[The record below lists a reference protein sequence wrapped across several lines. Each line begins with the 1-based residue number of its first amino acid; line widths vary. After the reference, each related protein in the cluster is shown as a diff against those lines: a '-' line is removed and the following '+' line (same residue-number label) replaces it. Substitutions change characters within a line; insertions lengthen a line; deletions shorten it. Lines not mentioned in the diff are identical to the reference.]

1 MMQLRQKLS
10 KTAAVLLS
18 ALLVGAF
25 GIAGHYSRLLP
36 GHMTAASG
44 EPLKIAQYP
53 ELSCSGQPS
62 GGNDRVVV
70 SLFGA
75 LPVKSVQVER
85 SEAPKLIA
93 SGMPFGIK
101 LLMKGVMVTEL
112 GDVED
117 DNGNSICPAA
127 EAGIRKGDVVCLAN
141 GEEISSNSRLQSII
155 AESGGRDVE
164 LTVSRDGGEFTA
176 VLEPVYS
183 EKNGCWR
190 GGMWVRDSIAGI
202 GTVTFVNKATG
213 DFAGLGHPICDCD
226 TGEIVPVSSGEAV
239 PVEITGAKKGERGI
253 PGELLGSFRR
263 GGTYGMLN
271 QNNSA
276 GVYGK
281 LSPEAF
287 GELDGEEMP
296 MAYSNEITTGS
307 ADIISS
313 VSGVPERYSAQIES
327 IDYKSGDET
336 RNMVIKITDSRLIEA
351 TGGIVQGMSGSPL
364 IQNGKLIGAVTH
376 VFVAD
381 PTRGYAIFAE
391 NMMKKLT

>member
-1 MMQLRQKLS
+1 MMQLRQKIS

-25 GIAGHYSRLLP
+25 GTAGHYSRLLP

-62 GGNDRVVV
+62 SGDDRVVV

-85 SEAPKLIA
+85 SEPPKLIA

-117 DNGNSICPAA
+117 NSGNSVCPAA
-127 EAGIRKGDVVCLAN
+127 EAGIRKGDVVSLAN

-164 LTVSRDGGEFTA
+164 LTVSRDGDEFTA

-281 LSPEAF
+281 LCPEAL

-313 VSGVPERYSAQIES
+313 VSGVPERYSVQIES

-336 RNMVIKITDSRLIEA
+336 RNMVIKITDSRLIEV

>member
-1 MMQLRQKLS
+1 MMQLRQKIS

-25 GIAGHYSRLLP
+25 GTAGHYSRLLP

-53 ELSCSGQPS
+53 ELSCSGQLS
-62 GGNDRVVV
+62 GGDDRVVV

-75 LPVKSVQVER
+75 LPVKSVHVER
-85 SEAPKLIA
+85 SEPPKLIA

-117 DNGNSICPAA
+117 NSGNSVCPAA

-281 LSPEAF
+281 LCPEAL

-313 VSGVPERYSAQIES
+313 VSGVPERYSVQIES

-336 RNMVIKITDSRLIEA
+336 RNMVIKITDSRLIEV

>member
-1 MMQLRQKLS
+1 
-10 KTAAVLLS
+10 
-18 ALLVGAF
+18 
-25 GIAGHYSRLLP
+25 
-36 GHMTAASG
+36 MTNNM
-44 EPLKIAQYP
+44 PQIKI
-53 ELSCSGQPS
+53 G
-62 GGNDRVVV
+62 
-70 SLFGA
+70 
-75 LPVKSVQVER
+75 
-85 SEAPKLIA
+85 LIA
-93 SGMPFGIK
+93 
-101 LLMKGVMVTEL
+101 
-112 GDVED
+112 
-117 DNGNSICPAA
+117 
-127 EAGIRKGDVVCLAN
+127 
-141 GEEISSNSRLQSII
+141 
-155 AESGGRDVE
+155 
-164 LTVSRDGGEFTA
+164 VSRDGDEFTA

-239 PVEITGAKKGERGI
+239 PVEITSAKKGERGI

-263 GGTYGMLN
+263 GGTYGTLD

-281 LSPEAF
+281 LSPEAL

-313 VSGVPERYSAQIES
+313 VSGVPERYSVQIES

-336 RNMVIKITDSRLIEA
+336 RNMVIKITDSRLIEV